1 MSNPKLAKT
10 IQTLFRHLQKIARG
24 MTKSF
29 IHWLL
34 KVMFRPSRRV
44 STAIAGFVL
53 PTTVLLLL
61 IASMTVG
68 AIVFRAYNRTAQAI
82 GQTQQRVIYNA
93 ATPAV
98 DRARAK
104 LETLFDAN
112 RDNRYPGGIP
122 AENYLV
128 GMLRN
133 DGSYSVTA
141 LPGAPAAD
149 MYTLPDEQ
157 RINLDGLQK
166 TGETRPEDN
175 AWSFRTDT
183 NGDGTRDATVI
194 YSIIAQTPPDLT
206 TGSPAKAVAGSGVV
220 NTDDRTKATNLWV
233 RNAPLSNRQRGN
245 CSNASTQVSAP
256 AQGWFADLNNSAT
269 LRKNLQ
275 VNALVIPD
283 NANANGTFVTMEM
296 QQDRQLDRGN
306 KWGAWFRY
314 DLEIFPGPQFNW
326 NGAMHTEGSLMI
338 QPNTGFD
345 AYLVSAQS
353 SCLMASADSSEVTI
367 TNIRNP
373 TNAANQAPDFIGA
386 AISGSMRDNTYAGS
400 SNIHVWPATTTG
412 PSQSVTLN
420 TTTQS
425 ANQTNLPAALAL
437 DPVSLLTRDVSL
449 GRGTDPSNRTNVS
462 STWSS
467 LPSSAQNPRIRNQ
480 ADNKPYVDDLYRA
493 DDRWGPKPRYDQ
505 IILQGASQQPGTLI
519 STTNVTNATD
529 FNTLVNN
536 TPPTN
541 DSANV
546 GLDGYWERRALNE
559 GMRVIVGQRLE
570 LGNAFG
576 WSNSDALYPPNTT
589 LSHEAR
595 QRRMLRDNLA
605 AVQGAA
611 IYHSANPGGQNF
623 PVACLAS
630 TIHPGTVSTLQNSI
644 TFNNYSINGGQALW
658 TDFFGG
664 RGTNGWEFAVP
675 QGTEE
680 AFSNAI
686 VASQPLGKALRNLAK
701 FAGDFVSES
710 RNGAFPPTQETGFVH
725 PAPNM
730 AMWGN
735 FSELRRT
742 LNRLDSGT
750 SYANLSPADKTYLHT
765 AACTLGMLA
774 YNINTAQGY
783 AYNNAS
789 NIGNGTSTPGLAML
803 GQKLFELTDGNQANG
818 EVRDAS
824 NNYFASTGA
833 SSTPT
838 TFVTNSVPNTYRN
851 LPPEA
856 FIKALQ
862 TETNLSVTSANRT
875 ELVKIAQI
883 VLAKQQINRD
893 RIFGFADQTLP
904 TLSSVSI
911 PMTVGGS
918 ATSVIYQTDCDAET
932 FTATGMTLN
941 QKVGLALT
949 LCERKPRYPSLF
961 YIFPKEDH
969 DHDGEFSEAATTAI
983 NFDQGNLQ
991 PTTEPYIADTYI
1003 KNTVNPSATVQYQ
1016 VVGSTPDDL
1025 SGVVIQPKQATFS
1038 DWLLPNST
1046 AQNIAGANI
1055 SSNLIVAPSGSTRAV
1070 GFLDRAVFNGR
1081 EMMTTRMMDLDLGM
1095 LRSVG
1100 SSGTNNQPW
1109 LPISG
1114 IVYAFREDAV
1124 REDQIAR
1131 PPGGLAPATTDT
1143 RSATNPVDPT
1153 LTTTAEGIRVSTKAV
1168 DYLPDPDR
1176 RPHGFRLRNGVQ
1188 IKRNDSFG
1196 IPTADNIR
1204 GLSLFTDN
1212 PVYIQGNFNLH
1223 QLGADNTVGT
1233 RIEEFTQKLVPGLGA
1248 NGTYSQSQFY
1258 GRTTLDPDFAQPARD
1273 RWRPT
1278 EILADAISILSDNFC
1293 DGSLEDTFTSAVTDT
1308 ITASTYH
1315 NATVGLWSP
1324 GCSGATVSSFLDQN
1338 RPTAAP
1344 TWARENV
1351 YDATSPVR
1359 IDRNGTPQVNRTNPL
1374 YGSSSGEGY
1383 DSFSTGKPL
1392 RTASDTTVNAIVVSG
1407 IVPSRANQA
1416 YGGLHNFPRF
1426 LENWGSQ
1433 NLWFNGSFLQ
1443 LNFSNAATAPFD
1455 QDSWEPP
1462 LATAST
1468 SEVIP
1473 YYSPPRR
1480 IWGYDPGLQLAPA
1493 GPAAARFIIAS
1504 KNRNEFYK
1512 ELPINDPYIN
1522 RLCNAFNATPKTGIL
1537 AGAVATINCPN

>member
-1 MSNPKLAKT
+1 
-10 IQTLFRHLQKIARG
+10 

-34 KVMFRPSRRV
+34 KMMFRPSRRA
-44 STAIAGFVL
+44 SPAIAGFVL
-53 PTTVLLLL
+53 PTTVMLLL

-68 AIVFRAYNRTAQAI
+68 AIVFRGYSRTSQAI

-133 DGSYSVTA
+133 DGSYNVTA
-141 LPGAPAAD
+141 LPGAPTAD

-206 TGSPAKAVAGSGVV
+206 TGTPPRAVAGSGVV

-245 CSNASTQVSAP
+245 CSSASNQVSAP

-345 AYLVSAQS
+345 GYLVSAQN

-373 TNAANQAPDFIGA
+373 GNIANQAPDFIGA
-386 AISGSMRDNTYAGS
+386 VISGSMRDNVYAGS

-412 PSQSVTLN
+412 PSQSVALN
-420 TTTQS
+420 TTSQS
-425 ANQTNLPAALAL
+425 ANQTNLPAVLAL
-437 DPVSLLTRDVSL
+437 EPVNLLTRDVSL
-449 GRGTDPSNRTNVS
+449 GRGTDPSNRSNVTG
-462 STWSS
+462 TWSS
-467 LPSSAQNPRIRNQ
+467 LPAAAQNPRIRNQ
-480 ADNKPYVDDLYRA
+480 QDNKPYVDDLYRA

-505 IILQGASQQPGTLI
+505 IVLQGASQQPGTLI
-519 STTNVTNATD
+519 TTGNVTSASDLT
-529 FNTLVNN
+529 TLTNN
-536 TPPTN
+536 TPPATET
-541 DSANV
+541 ANV

-559 GMRVIVGQRLE
+559 GMRIIVGQRLE

-576 WSNSDALYPPNTT
+576 WTNNDPLYPANATI
-589 LSHEAR
+589 SHEAR

-623 PVACLAS
+623 PVACLAN
-630 TIHPGTVSTLQNSI
+630 TAHPGTAATIRNSI
-644 TFNNYSINGGQALW
+644 TFSNYAINGGQTLL
-658 TDFFGG
+658 TDFLGG
-664 RGTNGWEFAVP
+664 RGTNGWEFTAP

-680 AFSNAI
+680 AFGNAI
-686 VASQPLGKALRNLAK
+686 AASQPLGKALRNLAK
-701 FAGDFVSES
+701 FAGDFVSET
-710 RNGAFPPTQETGFVH
+710 RNGAFPPTQEVGLTH
-725 PAPNM
+725 PAPNLS
-730 AMWGN
+730 MWGN

-742 LNRLDSGT
+742 LNRLDTGT
-750 SYANLSPADKTYLHT
+750 AYANLSPADKTYLHS

-774 YNINTAQGY
+774 YNIDTIQDYDYTDAANM
-783 AYNNAS
+783 
-789 NIGNGTSTPGLAML
+789 GNGTSTPGLAML
-803 GQKLFELTDGNQANG
+803 GQKLFELTDGNRSNG

-824 NNYFASTGA
+824 GNYFSFTSTTGPFPA
-833 SSTPT
+833 YATG
-838 TFVTNSVPNTYRN
+838 NQGPNTYRD

-856 FIKALQ
+856 FIQALQ
-862 TETNLSVTSANRT
+862 TESFSPALSTANRA
-875 ELVKIAQI
+875 ELVKLAQ
-883 VLAKQQINRD
+883 VVFAKQQINRD
-893 RIFGFADQTLP
+893 RIFGFADQNLP
-904 TLSSVSI
+904 TPSSVQVST
-911 PMTVGGS
+911 PVGLVTFETACDS
-918 ATSVIYQTDCDAET
+918 AT
-932 FTATGMTLN
+932 FTATGITQN
-941 QKVGLALT
+941 QRLGLALA

-961 YIFPKEDH
+961 YLFPKEEH

-991 PTTEPYIADTYI
+991 PTSEPYISDTYI
-1003 KNTVNPSATVQYQ
+1003 TNTVNPSATVRYQ
-1016 VVGSTPDDL
+1016 VVGSNPDDL
-1025 SGVVIQPKQATFS
+1025 SGVVIQPKQASFS
-1038 DWLLPNST
+1038 DWLLPNT
-1046 AQNIAGANI
+1046 TPQNIAGANV
-1055 SSNLIVAPSGSTRAV
+1055 STNYIVGPNGSTRAV
-1070 GFLDRAVFNGR
+1070 GFLDRGVFNGR
-1081 EMMTTRMMDLDLGM
+1081 EMMTTRMMDLDIGM

-1100 SSGTNNQPW
+1100 SSGTNGEPW

-1131 PPGGLAPATTDT
+1131 PPGGLAPATTNT
-1143 RSATNPVDPT
+1143 RNPANAVDPT
-1153 LTTTAEGIRVSTKAV
+1153 LATTPEGIRVSTKAV
-1168 DYLPDPDR
+1168 DYIPDPDR
-1176 RPHGFRLRNGVQ
+1176 RPHGFRVRNGTQ
-1188 IKRNDSFG
+1188 IKRNTSFG
-1196 IPTADNIR
+1196 IADADNIR

-1233 RIEEFTQKLVPGLGA
+1233 RIEEFTQRLVPGLGP
-1248 NGTYSQSQFY
+1248 NGTYSQAQFY
-1258 GRTTLDPDFAQPARD
+1258 GRTTLDPDFAQPTRD

-1308 ITASTYH
+1308 TTGNNYH
-1315 NATVGLWSP
+1315 NPAIGLWSV
-1324 GCSGATVSSFLDQN
+1324 GCSGANVSSFLDQN

-1344 TWARENV
+1344 AWARENP

-1359 IDRNGTPQVNRTNPL
+1359 VDRNGTPLVNRANPL
-1374 YGSSSGEGY
+1374 YGSTGGEGY
-1383 DSFSTGKPL
+1383 DGFGTGKPL
-1392 RTASDTTVNAIVVSG
+1392 RAASDTTVNAIVVSG

-1426 LENWGSQ
+1426 LENWGSR

-1455 QDSWEPP
+1455 QDTWEPP

-1468 SEVIP
+1468 NELIP

-1480 IWGYDPGLQLAPA
+1480 IWGYDPALQLAPA
-1493 GPAAARFIIAS
+1493 GPAASRFIIAS

-1522 RLCNAFNATPKTGIL
+1522 RLCNAYNTTPKTGIL
-1537 AGAVATINCPN
+1537 AGAAATINCPN